1 MTQNQDK
8 EAQVLSAVRE
18 LAEQLKSGGSV
29 TTDMSSLVRATDSL
43 PLKKFD
49 YWERLVRC
57 EYAATL
63 RSVSPS
69 IWPFRKKPKRQ
80 LSWIDLSS
88 GNGYERE
95 RTLRAI
101 AGAGAP
107 NSFFFV
113 LAVRRLNDWVPQV
126 RKAARETIPQIAA
139 NSNPKHVVEGLFAIL
154 PYWNSWGRL
163 EESDKQVFFEIL
175 AIEKITKTLKNLMVE
190 ATNGPVAMVL
200 SQVGRTP
207 VLDHY
212 LPEISHSALQPAA
225 RAKAYRSQLEGKI
238 SWFEGRKWKWT
249 DIRYC
254 EGRYEPI
261 VSERALSET
270 WPFLETLK
278 EAAVDKSSIVR
289 RVAGELL
296 IRNLDS
302 LGKESVT
309 LASSLAT
316 DPSPAVSERGKFA
329 LKKLQGE
336 TA

>member
-1 MTQNQDK
+1 VTHSQDI
-8 EAQVLSAVRE
+8 EALVLSAVRE
-18 LAEQLKSGGSV
+18 FAEQLKSGGSV
-29 TTDMSSLVRATDSL
+29 TTDMSSLMRATDSL

-49 YWERLVRC
+49 FWERLIRW

-80 LSWIDLSS
+80 LTWIDLSS

-126 RKAARETIPQIAA
+126 RKAARESVPEIAA
-139 NSNPKHVVEGLFAIL
+139 YSNPEHVVEALLANL

-163 EESDKQVFFEIL
+163 EESDKQIFFEIL
-175 AIEKITKTLKNLMVE
+175 AIEKIKKTLKNRLITE
-190 ATNGPVAMVL
+190 TNGPMAMVL
-200 SQVGRTP
+200 SQAGRTP
-207 VLDHY
+207 VLDVY
-212 LPEISHSALQPAA
+212 LPEIAHKAMQPAA
-225 RAKAYRSQLEGKI
+225 RAKAYRSQLEGKMA
-238 SWFEGRKWKWT
+238 WFEGRKWKWT

-261 VSERALSET
+261 VSERALSES
-270 WPFLETLK
+270 WPFLEILK
-278 EAAVDKSSIVR
+278 DAAVDKSSIVR
-289 RVAGELL
+289 RVAGEFL
-296 IRNLDS
+296 IRNLES
-302 LGKESVT
+302 LGSESMA
-309 LASSLAT
+309 LANVLAA

-336 TA
+336 MA